1 METGEVGCMKDMG
14 VTECFRSKE
23 QALFSASEASEMII
37 RVDDIIKCAP
47 RGDGFLSL
55 FGAGSLNP
63 VLPPETLKAFFVV
76 GLLFPLHIILG
87 LLSPI
92 LGYALLS
99 WESWVVVTLCYLP
112 FYLYPAQCRVPG
124 WRGFEAMWQFFDYD
138 TTCSSYFGEFGI
150 HGGKELD
157 PDQQYC
163 VACHP
168 HGTVIFQRMFWRGDR
183 IRTFFRRNFRMIA
196 ASVLF
201 RIPIVREMSLL
212 FGAMDCSRPA
222 CHTIL
227 KKGMSLVLWP
237 GGLDESNGLTDDD
250 SVRLR
255 TRSGFVRLAVEYGTP
270 IVPVFTFGELEC
282 VSAWSPWPTWVV
294 DALRRRFRVSTALFV
309 GRWGT
314 FLPRRVPLNMCIGPP
329 ITVRRLAPTEEG
341 YEEEVAVA
349 YKAYRATIARL
360 YEDNKEKFG
369 YQDRALV
376 FECEEKK
383 SR

>member
-1 METGEVGCMKDMG
+1 M
-14 VTECFRSKE
+14 
-23 QALFSASEASEMII
+23 
-37 RVDDIIKCAP
+37 
-47 RGDGFLSL
+47 GDGLLSIL
-55 FGAGSLNP
+55 RAAPCKLA
-63 VLPPETLKAFFVV
+63 LPHETWKAFFVV
-76 GLLFPLHIILG
+76 GCLFPLHIIVG
-87 LLSPI
+87 LLSPM
-92 LGYALLS
+92 LGYFLLS

-112 FYLYPAQCRVPG
+112 FYLFPAQCRVPG
-124 WRGFEAMWQFFDYD
+124 WKGFEAMWRFFDYD
-138 TTCSSYFGEFGI
+138 TTCSSYFAEFGI

-157 PDQQYC
+157 PDQQYF

-168 HGTVIFQRMFWRGDR
+168 HGTLIFQRMFWRGDR
-183 IRTFFRRNFRMIA
+183 IKNFFRHDWRMLA

-212 FGAMDCSRPA
+212 FGAMDASRPA

-227 KKGMSLVLWP
+227 KQGKSLVLWP
-237 GGLDESNGLTDDD
+237 GGLDEANTLTDDD

-255 TRSGFVRLAVEYGTP
+255 TRSGFVRLAVEYGIP

-294 DALRRRFRVSTALFV
+294 DTLRRRFRTSTALFV

-314 FLPRRVPLNMCIGPP
+314 FLPRRVPLNMCIGAP
-329 ITVRRLAPTEEG
+329 IPVRKLAPTEKG
-341 YEEEVAVA
+341 HDEEVAVA
-349 YKAYRATIARL
+349 YEAYRAAIAAL
-360 YEDNKEKFG
+360 YEENKEKFG

-376 FECEEKK
+376 FESEDKK